1 MKEKKALLIINP
13 FAGKKRVRSA
23 LFDIV
28 DTLSRGGYVPT
39 VRLTSYSGH
48 ATEIAKE
55 ARPGDFDIIVCSGG
69 DGTLNETV
77 SGLLAAGSDI
87 PIGYIP
93 AGSTNDFASTLGL
106 SKDIKAAAEDIIN
119 GKAMPIDIGLF
130 GERFFSYV
138 ASFGIFTRASYS
150 TAQNAKNLLGSAAY
164 VIEGI
169 KDLGDVHEYHMTIS
183 ADGKIIDDTFIFGA
197 ISNST
202 SLGGII
208 TIDPTD
214 VCLDDGLFEYLFVK
228 KPRNIADLMRAVNAI
243 SSYDYESDQLYF
255 GSARELTLKCRDAVN
270 WSLDGEC
277 ASAGNEVTV
286 TNAHRAVKIILPDR
300 KNSLLREPHGI

>member
-13 FAGKKRVRSA
+13 FAGKKRVRAA
-23 LFDIV
+23 LYDII
-28 DTLSRGGYVPT
+28 DTLSHGGYTST
-39 VRLTSYSGH
+39 VCLTEYCGH
-48 ATEIAKE
+48 ATEIVKNV
-55 ARPGDFDIIVCSGG
+55 RPGDYDIIVCSGG
-69 DGTLNETV
+69 DGTLNETI
-77 SGLLAAGSDI
+77 SGVLASKCDI

-93 AGSTNDFASTLGL
+93 SGSTNDFASTLGL
-106 SKDIKAAAEDIIN
+106 SKDIKTAAEDIIK
-119 GKAMPIDIGLF
+119 GKAQPLDIGLF
-130 GERFFSYV
+130 DERYFAYV

-150 TAQNAKNLLGSAAY
+150 TDQTAKNLLGNAAY

-169 KDLGDVHEYHMTIS
+169 KDLGDVHEYNMSIT
-183 ADGKIIDDTFIFGA
+183 ADNKAIDDTFIFGA

-202 SLGGII
+202 SLGGIL

-228 KPRNIADLMRAVNAI
+228 KPRNIAELVRAVNAI

-255 GSARELTLKCRDAVN
+255 GSARKLTVKCADSIN

-277 ASAGNEVTV
+277 ASAGNEIEIK
-286 TNAHRAVKIILPDR
+286 NLHHAVKIILPDTD
-300 KNSLLREPHGI
+300 SDLLQ

>member
-1 MKEKKALLIINP
+1 MEEKKALLIINP

-23 LFDIV
+23 LFDIIEI
-28 DTLSRGGYVPT
+28 LSQGGYTVI
-39 VRLTSYSGH
+39 VRLTECSGH

-55 ARPGDFDIIVCSGG
+55 ARPSDFDIIVCSGG
-69 DGTLNETV
+69 DGTLNETI
-77 SGLLAAGSDI
+77 SGVLAAKSSI

-93 AGSTNDFASTLGL
+93 SGSTNDFANTLGL
-106 SKDIKAAAEDIIN
+106 SKDIKTAAKDIIR
-119 GKAMPIDIGLF
+119 GKALPVDIGLF
-130 GERFFSYV
+130 GDRFFSYV

-150 TAQNAKNLLGSAAY
+150 TDQSAKNLLGKAAY
-164 VIEGI
+164 VLEGI
-169 KDLGDVHEYHMTIS
+169 KDLGDVHEYQMSIS
-183 ADGKIIDDTFIFGA
+183 ADGKMIDDTFIFGA

-228 KPRNIADLMRAVNAI
+228 KPRNIADLIRAMNAI

-255 GSARELTLKCRDAVN
+255 GSAKELTVKCNDAIN

-277 ASAGNEVTV
+277 ARAGNEIVV
-286 TNAHRAVKIILPDR
+286 ANLHHAVNIILPDR
-300 KNSLLREPHGI
+300 ENLLLG